1 MIRKSRETPPG
12 ENAISICPIPTATS
26 CRLLVRYNDLERI
39 TFADE
44 GSMAVT
50 VEMEQT
56 GDPSMQATRWG
67 GTQGTHRA
75 VSGGLFRGR
84 Y

>member
-1 MIRKSRETPPG
+1 MLPG
-12 ENAISICPIPTATS
+12 ESGISTCTIPMDTS

-50 VEMEQT
+50 VEMQQT
-56 GDPSMQATRWG
+56 GDPSVQAARWG
-67 GTQGTHRA
+67 VPKESTLQFQVGCSVDDIDQ
-75 VSGGLFRGR
+75 
-84 Y
+84 